1 MAAEDAIRA
10 TVDELLKAIPARN
23 IIGDP
28 IETEDK
34 LIIPITKMGM
44 GFGTG
49 IGAGSEEKCQ
59 GGIAGGAGGGAGIF
73 PVAIVIVYKG
83 VSGPEGVQ
91 VVPLIAPNPL
101 ADSIARVAHTFL
113 ERLEGQ
119 RHRAAGER
127 AQGRQPVEIK

>member
-10 TVDELLKAIPARN
+10 TVDELLKAIPAKN

-49 IGAGSEEKCQ
+49 IGSGTEDKCE
-59 GGIAGGAGGGAGIF
+59 GGIAGGAGGGVGIF
-73 PVAIVIVYKG
+73 PVAVVIVYKG
-83 VSGPEGVQ
+83 ISGPEGVQ
-91 VVPLIAPNPL
+91 VVPLGAPNPL

-113 ERLEGQ
+113 ERMEGQ
-119 RHRAAGER
+119 RNRTVVERGAGHHS
-127 AQGRQPVEIK
+127 VEVK